1 MPPSLA
7 AFGNAAYIPRMTM
20 QDAIAV
26 PLDYARIEQGVSA
39 ALVQEFIGRG
49 LISRE
54 DVYRAVPERTFKRRL
69 AEKGNLKTEEADA
82 IARTMRLN
90 ELARWTFGDDE
101 DATLFLD
108 SPNPQLG
115 GRVPRQMAAT
125 DAGARD
131 VEAVLH
137 RFVAGDYS

>member
-82 IARTMRLN
+82 IARTDCKLVPVNRHHFLYMVDEMPQFALHVMKGMADRLRN
-90 ELARWTFGDDE
+90 ADKR
-101 DATLFLD
+101 
-108 SPNPQLG
+108 
-115 GRVPRQMAAT
+115 AA
-125 DAGARD
+125 G
-131 VEAVLH
+131 
-137 RFVAGDYS
+137 